1 MVAAEVVTFGLVI
14 IVYAGTAGATSS
26 LYKPYATRIIGVAA
40 FTSAVLFT
48 AAAALESTAWFFVWA
63 ATSVGYALA
72 LEENQ
77 NDSPKVKRAL
87 AFMCLV
93 SSVAAVVAAAA
104 SYGMESVRSPQ
115 FALSVTAASLSV
127 VTDAIITAYKL
138 KNKDNANSY
147 ESNDKVRAFM
157 FTFTNLSFPA
167 IAIALIVP
175 RTSSSIVL
183 TFVATV
189 HQGLMLIPGEFSERI
204 WWSRLLY
211 FVGAV
216 MIIVLWVDS
225 SSLGLRES
233 AVAITYF
240 ANSFFALSEF
250 VL

>member
-1 MVAAEVVTFGLVI
+1 MVAAEVVTFVVLI

-26 LYKPYATRIIGVAA
+26 LYDHEARIIGVAA

-72 LEENQ
+72 LEKNQ

-138 KNKDNANSY
+138 ENKNSY
-147 ESNDKVRAFM
+147 ESKVRAFM

-189 HQGLMLIPGEFSERI
+189 HQGLMLIPGAFSERI

>member
-1 MVAAEVVTFGLVI
+1 MVAAEVVTFVVLI
-14 IVYAGTAGATSS
+14 IVYAGTAGTTSS
-26 LYKPYATRIIGVAA
+26 LYDHRATRIIGVAA

-127 VTDAIITAYKL
+127 ITDAIITAYKL
-138 KNKDNANSY
+138 KHKNSY
-147 ESNDKVRAFM
+147 ERNDKVRAFV

-189 HQGLMLIPGEFSERI
+189 HQGLMLIPDAYSERI
-204 WWSRLLY
+204 WWSRLFY

>member
-1 MVAAEVVTFGLVI
+1 MVAAEVVTFVVLI

-26 LYKPYATRIIGVAA
+26 LYDHRAARIIGVAA

-77 NDSPKVKRAL
+77 KDSSKVKRAL

-138 KNKDNANSY
+138 KNKNSY
-147 ESNDKVRAFM
+147 DDNVKAFM

-189 HQGLMLIPGEFSERI
+189 HQGLMLIPGAFSKRI

>member
-1 MVAAEVVTFGLVI
+1 MVAAEVVTFGLLI

-26 LYKPYATRIIGVAA
+26 LYDHAAKIIGVAA

-63 ATSVGYALA
+63 ATSIGYALA

-77 NDSPKVKRAL
+77 KDSPKVKRAL

-138 KNKDNANSY
+138 KNKN
-147 ESNDKVRAFM
+147 NDKVKAFI

-189 HQGLMLIPGEFSERI
+189 HQGLMLIPGAFSERI